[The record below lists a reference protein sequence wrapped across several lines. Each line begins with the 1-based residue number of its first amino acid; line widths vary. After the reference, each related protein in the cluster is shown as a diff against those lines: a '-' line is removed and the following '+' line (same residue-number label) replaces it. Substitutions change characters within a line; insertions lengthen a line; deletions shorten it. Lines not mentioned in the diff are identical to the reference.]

1 MKNVGNKNNAL
12 KNSVKKFN
20 LLDLV
25 IIILLAAIILGAFFR
40 TDIIRLISG
49 EETVTM
55 EITFETEPVS
65 TLYYG
70 YFAEGDKWYV
80 SDTDV
85 CLGTVSALSKVLA
98 PVMVQMDD
106 GSYEE
111 DVELERSVISGTITV
126 DGYLRDGVFCLDD
139 GTIISAGDTISAE
152 GKLVTCKITVLSV
165 KEAKND
171 EISAAEQSASADVS
185 K

>member
-1 MKNVGNKNNAL
+1 MKNNTKSSA
-12 KNSVKKFN
+12 KKFN

-55 EITFETEPVS
+55 EITFKTEPVS

-70 YFAEGDKWYV
+70 YFAEGDKFYL
-80 SDTDV
+80 SDTDML
-85 CLGTVSALSKVLA
+85 LGPVSGLSKTLA

-126 DGYLRDGVFCLDD
+126 NGYLRDGVFSLSD
-139 GTIISAGDTISAE
+139 GTIISAGDTLLAE
-152 GKLVTCKITVLSV
+152 GKLIACKITVVSV
-165 KEAKND
+165 ARVDITDNVSVSDQVNSE
-171 EISAAEQSASADVS
+171 VS

>member
-1 MKNVGNKNNAL
+1 MKNNNIKNDI
-12 KNSVKKFN
+12 KKFN

-70 YFAEGDKWYV
+70 YFAEGDKLYL
-80 SDTDV
+80 SDTDIY
-85 CLGTVSALSKVLA
+85 LGQVRGLSKVLA

-111 DVELERSVISGTITV
+111 DIELERSVISGTITAT
-126 DGYLRDGVFCLDD
+126 GYLRDGVFCLDD
-139 GTIISAGDTISAE
+139 GTIISAGDVLSAE
-152 GKLVTCKITVLSV
+152 GKLIACKITVLSV
-165 KEAKND
+165 TEAKNED
-171 EISAAEQSASADVS
+171 ISVPEQSVYEEVS